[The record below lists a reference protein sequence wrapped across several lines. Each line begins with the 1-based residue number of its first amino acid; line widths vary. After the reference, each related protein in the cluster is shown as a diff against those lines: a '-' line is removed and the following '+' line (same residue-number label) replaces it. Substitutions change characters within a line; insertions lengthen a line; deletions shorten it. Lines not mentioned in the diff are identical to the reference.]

1 MGGDSGV
8 RHASTVHGGS
18 LFAAG
23 RDGEF
28 GLRSTPAEIPEAKAP
43 SQPLASNSVG
53 SSSKEANEA
62 LLGVLGNGAPS
73 WDSVV
78 NASSWTVH
86 DGNFFATAMREG
98 LAHTPQE
105 RRFVESPQVTIR
117 LDEDRVKWKKLSES
131 TRRAAAND
139 HTMISGSMTAS
150 AAQSVRILAPDPV
163 SKLGKDA
170 SSLKSFTLESTIGMG
185 QFAAVHRARRNKD
198 QLQVALKLW
207 HRPVS
212 LIHPG
217 AAPDDERKRRPST
230 EPNAPP
236 CDSEDVACFEQ
247 EVAML
252 HVLNPNRIDGLVNLL
267 AYGFVDDGS
276 SPEVRGFMV
285 MELIKGEG
293 DLRKVMRTCKP
304 SYARIARW
312 TRQLA
317 ATLAEMHARGIVHR
331 DVKESNVM
339 LDTDDRTVL
348 VDLGLAIRLPVPE
361 EGTALTAT
369 TTYQSFLQVGVLGY
383 MAPEVHRKRAYGAP
397 VDVFAFGVVL
407 RKLLSRVQAPPSKGS
422 LLRRICLPALYS
434 MTKSSYAYEEIHC
447 KLGVSTHPE
456 WPAVLATLSREC
468 CAVSPDAR
476 PTFKEVLRR
485 LDEAAL

>member
-23 RDGEF
+23 RDGSI
-28 GLRSTPAEIPEAKAP
+28 GLRSTPAKIPEAKAP
-43 SQPLASNSVG
+43 SQLASTSVG

-62 LLGVLGNGAPS
+62 LLGGLELANGAPS

-117 LDEDRVKWKKLSES
+117 LNEDRVQWKKLSES
-131 TRRAAAND
+131 KRRAAAND

-150 AAQSVRILAPDPV
+150 AAQSVRIIPPDPV

-170 SSLKSFTLESTIGMG
+170 SDLKSFTLESTIGMG

-212 LIHPG
+212 LTRPG
-217 AAPDDERKRRPST
+217 AAPDERKRRPT
-230 EPNAPP
+230 NEPNGPP

-247 EVAML
+247 E
-252 HVLNPNRIDGLVNLL
+252 
-267 AYGFVDDGS
+267 
-276 SPEVRGFMV
+276 
-285 MELIKGEG
+285 GE
-293 DLRKVMRTCKP
+293 P
-304 SYARIARW
+304 SA
-312 TRQLA
+312 
-317 ATLAEMHARGIVHR
+317 
-331 DVKESNVM
+331 
-339 LDTDDRTVL
+339 
-348 VDLGLAIRLPVPE
+348 
-361 EGTALTAT
+361 
-369 TTYQSFLQVGVLGY
+369 
-383 MAPEVHRKRAYGAP
+383 
-397 VDVFAFGVVL
+397 
-407 RKLLSRVQAPPSKGS
+407 QAP
-422 LLRRICLPALYS
+422 
-434 MTKSSYAYEEIHC
+434 
-447 KLGVSTHPE
+447 
-456 WPAVLATLSREC
+456 WP
-468 CAVSPDAR
+468 
-476 PTFKEVLRR
+476 
-485 LDEAAL
+485 